1 MIISSICPSSMWT
14 GERDEA
20 FFRIVQ
26 DLFPAAFVAAAGV
39 LLATY
44 DDVQR
49 TPSGSRRTDVRSSAR
64 QP

>member
-1 MIISSICPSSMWT
+1 MIINSVPPSSMWT

-26 DLFPAAFVAAAGV
+26 DLFPAAFAAAAGV

-44 DDVQR
+44 DEGERPCNQSHR
-49 TPSGSRRTDVRSSAR
+49 TERRRSAG
-64 QP
+64 

>member
-1 MIISSICPSSMWT
+1 MMISSVSPSSIWT

-26 DLFPAAFVAAAGV
+26 DLFPAALVAAAGV

-44 DDVQR
+44 DDVER
-49 TPSGSRRTDVRSSAR
+49 TRSGSRRTDVRSSAR
-64 QP
+64 QS

>member
-1 MIISSICPSSMWT
+1 MIISSVPPSSMWT

-44 DDVQR
+44 DDGER
-49 TPSGSRRTDVRSSAR
+49 TCSRSRRTERRCSAG
-64 QP
+64 

>member
-1 MIISSICPSSMWT
+1 MIIGSVSPSSMWT

-39 LLATY
+39 LLASY
-44 DDVQR
+44 DDVER
-49 TPSGSRRTDVRSSAR
+49 PCSGARRTERRRSAG
-64 QP
+64 

>member
-1 MIISSICPSSMWT
+1 MIISSVPPSSMWT

-39 LLATY
+39 LLASY
-44 DDVQR
+44 DDPER
-49 TPSGSRRTDVRSSAR
+49 PHSGARRTDRRSSAG
-64 QP
+64 

>member
-1 MIISSICPSSMWT
+1 MIIGSVSSSSMWT

-39 LLATY
+39 LLASY
-44 DDVQR
+44 DDLER
-49 TPSGSRRTDVRSSAR
+49 THSGARRTDRRSSAG
-64 QP
+64 